1 MKWEEGVGAS
11 RFLLNSPS
19 FCVHA
24 FFLGVIAAV
33 AAAAAAFVC
42 VSVCASALQVET
54 LAEARRTKQV
64 YEAQGEAEGIK
75 VSGTSNSTAR
85 ARCVIPTS
93 VQPPPPPPPPLL
105 LTHGFDSALCLLRPC
120 AFCPFVLYLLPC
132 VICLPCA
139 AARRLVLPR
148 HSPSRLLVRRARLPC
163 LRVQRRFQSTT
174 SRQRHPSFST
184 PCQRSALHVCKHTMQ
199 TEA

>member
-75 VSGTSNSTAR
+75 VSGTSNRTAR

-93 VQPPPPPPPPLL
+93 VQPPPHHHHHSCSHMVLI
-105 LTHGFDSALCLLRPC
+105 LRCVSC
-120 AFCPFVLYLLPC
+120 A
-132 VICLPCA
+132 
-139 AARRLVLPR
+139 LVL
-148 HSPSRLLVRRARLPC
+148 SVLLFCTSCLVSSVFRVPLPGGWC
-163 LRVQRRFQSTT
+163 CRGI
-174 SRQRHPSFST
+174 
-184 PCQRSALHVCKHTMQ
+184 LHQGCW
-199 TEA
+199 